1 MENTNSSVV
10 PRDAMSRMD
19 EEESRRR
26 YGTPRANDD
35 VFKRIVD
42 IRSHLT
48 EINSLPQI
56 ISLLFLLFPV

>member
-1 MENTNSSVV
+1 MEYTNSAVV

-42 IRSHLT
+42 IRSHHSSIPSSQLH
-48 EINSLPQI
+48 
-56 ISLLFLLFPV
+56 FLLLS